1 LRSSISVPEDRD
13 IEGFVFNSEHPYSTS
28 INIPS
33 RNRSVMNFSF
43 VDYYDLLNIPNPPDE
58 NGKFYL
64 LFYGSGN
71 DLSNQPINLRY
82 FVSFDKIEF
91 R

>member
-1 LRSSISVPEDRD
+1 
-13 IEGFVFNSEHPYSTS
+13 
-28 INIPS
+28 
-33 RNRSVMNFSF
+33 MNFSF